1 MEHYYPNRSSFHSYH
16 SVSPTVHSNL
26 SDNMPDS
33 CSSPDSHY
41 SQSHSPNSNCTSLVL
56 TQSSRTRQSRR
67 PSADLD
73 KKRIHKCS
81 YEGMST
87 FKTNFRKYLWLF
99 WNFFNIWYLGCTK
112 AYTKSSHLKAHQRTH
127 TGEKPYKCSWPGC
140 SWRFAR
146 SDELTRH
153 MRKHTGAKPFKCL
166 QCGRSFSRSDHLAL
180 HMKRHLWI
188 INYDV
193 IMNHI
198 KV

>member
-1 MEHYYPNRSSFHSYH
+1 MSNLGLEFGYPLDPYLIEHYYPNRTSFSNCYH

-81 YEGMST
+81 YEGT
-87 FKTNFRKYLWLF
+87 FTFNNNFREYLW
-99 WNFFNIWYLGCTK
+99 FFRMYKGVHKIVSFE
-112 AYTKSSHLKAHQRTH
+112 SSSGGTRQK
-127 TGEKPYKCSWPGC
+127 YK
-140 SWRFAR
+140 
-146 SDELTRH
+146 
-153 MRKHTGAKPFKCL
+153 K
-166 QCGRSFSRSDHLAL
+166 
-180 HMKRHLWI
+180 
-188 INYDV
+188 
-193 IMNHI
+193 
-198 KV
+198 

>member
-1 MEHYYPNRSSFHSYH
+1 MFRPIFDRFGSESGRSHPCVWDRSLLNLSVKTPWIVHSDSWPFTFDFILKKYLGLEFGYPLDPYLVEHYYPNRSSFHSYH

-81 YEGMST
+81 YEGT
-87 FKTNFRKYLWLF
+87 FTFNNIFRKYLWLF
-99 WNFFNIWYLGCTK
+99 WNY
-112 AYTKSSHLKAHQRTH
+112 S
-127 TGEKPYKCSWPGC
+127 
-140 SWRFAR
+140 
-146 SDELTRH
+146 
-153 MRKHTGAKPFKCL
+153 
-166 QCGRSFSRSDHLAL
+166 
-180 HMKRHLWI
+180 
-188 INYDV
+188 
-193 IMNHI
+193 
-198 KV
+198 

>member
-1 MEHYYPNRSSFHSYH
+1 MTVYFRLYYKTNLGLEFGYPLDPYLVEHYYPNRSSFYH

-81 YEGMST
+81 YEGTS
-87 FKTNFRKYLWLF
+87 NIRNIFRKLLW
-99 WNFFNIWYLGCTK
+99 FFGNICFRVYKGVYK
-112 AYTKSSHLKAHQRTH
+112 IVSFEGPSAYSYR
-127 TGEKPYKCSWPGC
+127 GE
-140 SWRFAR
+140 AVQ
-146 SDELTRH
+146 
-153 MRKHTGAKPFKCL
+153 M
-166 QCGRSFSRSDHLAL
+166 
-180 HMKRHLWI
+180 
-188 INYDV
+188 
-193 IMNHI
+193 
-198 KV
+198 

>member
-1 MEHYYPNRSSFHSYH
+1 MTEYFRNAEKSQNSALNHIIWFENFSPEMTNSYWKIELKKSSKF
-16 SVSPTVHSNL
+16 T
-26 SDNMPDS
+26 
-33 CSSPDSHY
+33 
-41 SQSHSPNSNCTSLVL
+41 
-56 TQSSRTRQSRR
+56 
-67 PSADLD
+67 
-73 KKRIHKCS
+73 
-81 YEGMST
+81 
-87 FKTNFRKYLWLF
+87 LF
-99 WNFFNIWYLGCTK
+99 VDFLRNFFNCQFLGCTK

-180 HMKRHLWI
+180 HMKRHLWV

-193 IMNHI
+193 MMNHI